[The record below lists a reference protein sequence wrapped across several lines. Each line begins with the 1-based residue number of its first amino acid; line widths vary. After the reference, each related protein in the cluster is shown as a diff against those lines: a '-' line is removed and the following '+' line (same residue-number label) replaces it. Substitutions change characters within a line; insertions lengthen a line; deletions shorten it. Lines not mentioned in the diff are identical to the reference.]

1 VTAKEQF
8 LRTFEREVGTTVKV
22 LKALPADQA
31 ELKPAEMCRSAREL
45 AWIFVVE
52 QGMTAKA
59 LTTGFDWSQP
69 SSPMPPAP
77 AIGLLLSAVAQGRL
91 SLILSA
97 LVFGAGFGLMHPAF
111 TSYVMAHVPARRRG
125 AAFGAMLAA
134 FDTGIGTGASLLG
147 LVIHLYG
154 FRVAWLLAALLAGLS
169 VPYFILV
176 ERRIGIAPD
185 SRHEGAR

>member
-1 VTAKEQF
+1 MAAVTAKEQF

-77 AIGLLLSAVAQGRL
+77 DSMVPIVTAFEQGAKQVADLVRSMPDDQLDSTVQFPTGPGKMGNYTKQEFLWFLLSDQIHHRGQFSIYLRM
-91 SLILSA
+91 
-97 LVFGAGFGLMHPAF
+97 AGGK
-111 TSYVMAHVPARRRG
+111 VPS
-125 AAFGAMLAA
+125 
-134 FDTGIGTGASLLG
+134 I
-147 LVIHLYG
+147 YG
-154 FRVAWLLAALLAGLS
+154 PTADEPWM
-169 VPYFILV
+169 
-176 ERRIGIAPD
+176 
-185 SRHEGAR
+185 